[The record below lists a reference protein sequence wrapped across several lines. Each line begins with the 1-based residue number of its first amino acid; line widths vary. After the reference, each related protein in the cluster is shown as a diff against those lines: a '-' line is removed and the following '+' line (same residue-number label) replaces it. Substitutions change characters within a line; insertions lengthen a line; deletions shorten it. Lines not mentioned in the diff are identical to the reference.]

1 MKIDKIC
8 GLYFSPTGTTRT
20 VVNHLLQCAVRNY
33 PGAQVEELDFTLPV
47 NRINAPAFQSSDL
60 VFVGLPV
67 YAGRLP
73 NLLLKFLSTF
83 SGGGA
88 LAVPVV
94 LFGNRSYGNALI
106 ELRDLLENTGF
117 HTVAAAAF
125 VGQHSFSD
133 CLAQGRPD
141 ADDLERAEWFARDIA
156 EEVNG
161 LPSAESIMPVSVPGE
176 GAPDYGGYYKPLD
189 DTGHTVNMLKVKPV
203 TMAACTSCKR
213 CAEVCPMGAIDFR
226 DVTNIP
232 GICIKCNACIKVCPV
247 QAKKLVDDS
256 YLGHLRHLENT
267 YTSRSEVV
275 FFRHKMS

>member
-8 GLYFSPTGTTRT
+8 ALYFSPTGTTHT
-20 VVNHLLQCAVRNY
+20 VVSHLLQCAGRQW
-33 PGAQVEELDFTLPV
+33 PEAKKEELDFTLPV
-47 NRINAPAFQSSDL
+47 NRVSAPVFQSSDL

-73 NLLLKFLSTF
+73 NLLLKFLNTF

-88 LAVPVV
+88 LAVPIV
-94 LFGNRSYGNALI
+94 LFGNRSYGNALL

-125 VGQHSFSD
+125 VGQHSFSNR
-133 CLAQGRPD
+133 LAQGRPD
-141 ADDLERAEWFARDIA
+141 TDDLEKAGLFVRDIA
-156 EEVNG
+156 EKVNG
-161 LPSAESIMPVSVPGE
+161 LLSTESMMPVPVSGE
-176 GAPDYGGYYKPLD
+176 GAPGYGGYYKPLD
-189 DTGHTVNMLKVKPV
+189 DTGNTVNMLKVKPV
-203 TMAACTSCKR
+203 TTAACTGCKR

-226 DVTNIP
+226 DVTDIP

-275 FFRHKMS
+275 FFRHTMS